1 MSNLVRHDQ
10 HQSHKNIQIFLTL
23 TGKKWASVWNP
34 ELGVKGR
41 EGDKICQQVADRLN
55 VTSFPNRVFPRGI
68 MVMLVMIKISD
79 SI

>member
-1 MSNLVRHDQ
+1 MYKYKYKYKYLCA
-10 HQSHKNIQIFLTL
+10 
-23 TGKKWASVWNP
+23 GKKWASVWNP

-41 EGDKICQQVADRLN
+41 EGDKICQLVADRLN

-68 MVMLVMIKISD
+68 MVMFGLIKIND